1 MGGSL
6 YDNLID
12 ARCSEELCER
22 CSILAKRGQTA
33 QMLFLLRGHRKELLD
48 HIHEQQ
54 KALACL
60 FLASDMGR
68 HVKGQVIRVCNGAFL

>member
-54 KALACL
+54 KARACPDYL
-60 FLASDMGR
+60 IFQTE
-68 HVKGQVIRVCNGAFL
+68 KGARFT

>member
-33 QMLFLLRGHRKELLD
+33 QMLFLLRGHITDQDADGMAQLL
-48 HIHEQQ
+48 
-54 KALACL
+54 
-60 FLASDMGR
+60 S
-68 HVKGQVIRVCNGAFL
+68 NGDTTLTLSLE